1 MKKKILTCV
10 GTRPNFIKI
19 TQLGKLFAQHSHIE
33 YKVLHTG
40 QHFDANMSEI
50 FFNQLG
56 IAQPDY
62 FFNLTPGISQLAVIA
77 EIITKAEQVILEYKP
92 DLVMVPGDVNSSF
105 ACALVASRHN
115 IPVAH
120 IESGL
125 RSFDKTMPE
134 EVNRI
139 LIDDMA
145 DLFFITEESG
155 KKHLLTEG
163 KDENKMVFT
172 GNTMID
178 SLVSFMPH
186 IEASTVKAD
195 LGLTAGEYIL
205 LTFHRPGNVDSAD
218 SLANLVEIINTI
230 ATYKKAVF
238 PIHPRTIKNLE
249 KFGLNT
255 MLSPNVILTA
265 PQGYIEFLSLIK
277 GAWAVVTDSGGVQ
290 EETTYLQ
297 VPCITI
303 RPNTERPITVDIG
316 SNTMAENNVAS
327 ITAILNRIQDGSY
340 KKGAIPPLWDGHSS
354 ERLVEACLNYLS

>member
-19 TQLGKLFAQHSHIE
+19 TRLGKLFAEHSDIE

-56 IAQPDY
+56 IAKPDY
-62 FFNLTPGISQLAVIA
+62 FFNLSTGISQLAVIA
-77 EIITKAEQVILEYKP
+77 EIIHKAEQVILEYKP

-105 ACALVASRHN
+105 ACALVASRHG

-139 LIDDMA
+139 LIDDVA
-145 DLFFITEESG
+145 DLFFVTEESG
-155 KKHLLTEG
+155 RKHLLAEG
-163 KDENKMVFT
+163 KDEKKIIFT

-186 IEASTVKAD
+186 IDASDIKTK
-195 LGLTAGEYIL
+195 LGVEAGEYIL
-205 LTFHRPGNVDSAD
+205 LTFHRPGNVDD
-218 SLANLVEIINTI
+218 PESLADLVDVLNVI
-230 ATYKKAVF
+230 ATFKKAVF
-238 PIHPRTIKNLE
+238 PIHPRTLKNLE
-249 KFGLNT
+249 KFGLDT
-255 MLSPNVILTA
+255 ALSKNIILTE

-277 GAWAVVTDSGGVQ
+277 GAWAVITDSGGVQ

-303 RPNTERPITVDIG
+303 RPNTERPITVDLG
-316 SNTMAENNVAS
+316 TNTMADNSVGTIKS
-327 ITAILNRIQDGSY
+327 ILERIQSGNY
-340 KKGAIPPLWDGHSS
+340 KKGQIPPMWDGYSS
-354 ERLVEACLNYLS
+354 EKIVDACVKFLG